1 MSQASLMLE
10 ADGEIGPDLAER
22 LESYLSGL
30 EQGLRPDREA
40 FLAQHPQHA
49 AQLAP
54 YLPWVEMLC
63 QAQPLGDDT
72 TANPP
77 MPSRLGDFRIICE
90 IGRGGMG
97 VVYEA
102 EQLSL
107 RRRVALKVLP
117 FASMLDERQ
126 LARFKNEGLAAAQ
139 LQHPHIV
146 PVFAVGCER
155 GLHFYVMQL
164 IEGQTLEQ
172 LIHNRATPGGPAQ
185 RNDGTF
191 TRASAEIPV
200 GFPALAA
207 DCHKLVQWIVQ
218 AADALDHAH
227 EQGIVHRDI
236 KPSNLMICGEGEL
249 WVTDFGLA
257 RTARDNVKTAS
268 GELLG
273 TLRYMS
279 PEQLRSKPGIV
290 DHRTDIYSLGLTLYE
305 LIAGRPGFDGQSHQE
320 LIRQIEQDELP
331 SLARCDARVPRD
343 LDSIIAMAT
352 AKAPDGRYASARDLA
367 DDLRAFLDGRPTI
380 ARPATLI
387 DQCDKWIRRHAR
399 LVAAAGVAL
408 LLIMI
413 CTAVSAALVWRAQT
427 ATQRALMLASDNHE
441 RAAEH
446 LQDARHAV
454 DEVFTGIA
462 ADLTN
467 IPGAERVRHRLLTQA
482 LSYYRK
488 FVAQPSSDATVRAET
503 ASAYYRSGQINE
515 QLGDD
520 EAACAAYGAA
530 KQLWLA
536 LQTEKDGEDQSQP
549 LSLCENNLGLIYL
562 RAGRIREAES
572 HLRAAVQLHSQLVKR
587 QPENAAGQRS
597 LALSYANLGAALG
610 LGGQLVAAREH
621 LQRAIDMQ
629 LSAGVASPQQRGDLA
644 ATYNQLGYVCSQASG
659 ADAKTAYRQAA
670 VAFEQLADEEPQ
682 VLRWQ
687 SEWATTFNNLA
698 ALATRD
704 GRLDEATAAYQRA
717 IDLQKQLAERAPQVV
732 AFLRD
737 LGVSQNNFGYLLAQR
752 ECHDAAIE
760 QFDSARANLTRLA
773 SAHSKSPEYASRL
786 GAICNNLGLACESR
800 RAFDRAQAAYRE
812 AINWQSKALDL
823 SPHWQQAQSYLE
835 AHEAN
840 LQRVVKASEQ
850 SDSASPQS
858 GRAAQILEQLKSLEQ
873 SLDQPTAAAS
883 RLADMT
889 IDTALPLLPRV
900 LSDEVPRVV
909 RPRVAE

>member
-1 MSQASLMLE
+1 VTTNQLSQAGLLWE
-10 ADGEIGPDLAER
+10 ADGEIDPALAER

-30 EQGLRPDREA
+30 EQGLRADREA

-49 AQLAP
+49 AQLAS

-63 QAQPLGDDT
+63 QAKPRGDDT

-77 MPSRLGDFRIICE
+77 MPGRLGDFRIIRE

-107 RRRVALKVLP
+107 ERRVALKVLP

-172 LIHNRATPGGPAQ
+172 LIHDRSISGDTTPTRNATI
-185 RNDGTF
+185 TE
-191 TRASAEIPV
+191 ASAEIP
-200 GFPALAA
+200 ASSAA
-207 DCHKLVQWIVQ
+207 PTAGYRELVEWIVQ

-227 EQGIVHRDI
+227 DQGVVHRDI
-236 KPSNLMICGEGEL
+236 KPSNLMICGEGML

-257 RTARDNVKTAS
+257 RTTRDSVKTAS

-305 LIAGRPGFDGQSHQE
+305 LVAGRPGFDGQSHQE
-320 LIRQIEQDELP
+320 LMRQIEQDELP
-331 SLARCDARVPRD
+331 SLVRLDTRVPRD
-343 LDSIIAMAT
+343 LDSIVAMAT
-352 AKAPDGRYASARDLA
+352 AKAPEARYASARDLT
-367 DDLRAFLDGRPTI
+367 DDLRAFLDGRPTV

-387 DQCDKWIRRHAR
+387 DHCDKWIRRHAR

-408 LLIMI
+408 TLIMI
-413 CTAVSAALVWRAQT
+413 CAVISAALVWRAQT
-427 ATQRALMLASDNHE
+427 ATQRALTLASDNHQ

-454 DEVFTGIA
+454 DDVFTGIA
-462 ADLTN
+462 SDLTD

-482 LSYYRK
+482 LSYYQK
-488 FVAQPSSDATVRAET
+488 FIAQPSSDATVRAET
-503 ASAYYRSGQINE
+503 ASAYYRCGQINE

-520 EAACAAYGAA
+520 EAACVAYGGA

-536 LQTEKDGEDQSQP
+536 LQSEDGGEHQSQP
-549 LSLCENNLGLIYL
+549 LSLCENNLGLIHL

-572 HLRAAVQLHSQLVKR
+572 HLRAAMELHSQLVKR
-587 QPENAAGQRS
+587 RPEDAVQQRS

-610 LGGQLVAAREH
+610 LGGQPVAARKY
-621 LQRAIDMQ
+621 LQRAIDVQ
-629 LSAGVASPQQRGDLA
+629 LSADAKSPQQRGDLA
-644 ATYNQLGYVCSQASG
+644 ATYNQLGYVCSKGSV
-659 ADAKTAYRQAA
+659 ADAEAAYRQAA
-670 VAFEQLADEEPQ
+670 SCRRAASL
-682 VLRWQ
+682 
-687 SEWATTFNNLA
+687 
-698 ALATRD
+698 ALAIRMGHHAQQSRGAHGHGRTPRRGRGRVSSRD
-704 GRLDEATAAYQRA
+704 RPAETTCRA
-717 IDLQKQLAERAPQVV
+717 
-732 AFLRD
+732 
-737 LGVSQNNFGYLLAQR
+737 
-752 ECHDAAIE
+752 
-760 QFDSARANLTRLA
+760 
-773 SAHSKSPEYASRL
+773 
-786 GAICNNLGLACESR
+786 GA
-800 RAFDRAQAAYRE
+800 
-812 AINWQSKALDL
+812 
-823 SPHWQQAQSYLE
+823 
-835 AHEAN
+835 
-840 LQRVVKASEQ
+840 
-850 SDSASPQS
+850 S
-858 GRAAQILEQLKSLEQ
+858 GRCLFA
-873 SLDQPTAAAS
+873 
-883 RLADMT
+883 
-889 IDTALPLLPRV
+889 
-900 LSDEVPRVV
+900 
-909 RPRVAE
+909 RPGRIAE